1 MKKTILCVFIIFLC
15 LTASVFADDTKDM
28 YNAIIT
34 GDLAKAKTLLD
45 GGFDP
50 NTFLSDGQPAVMEA
64 AQTGNIAMVE
74 LFIKSGADVTLM
86 ADNNFGGNALTG
98 AVWSTRDTHDPA
110 NTNKIIQML
119 LDAGIDINSG
129 EVRNESDDYEVGGKL
144 YESYINPIWFVTG
157 GTDCNADVLEFM
169 ISKGNN
175 LSWAYVVSEAN
186 DERRDASLDETIDAV
201 KKSKSNKKD
210 KKEYNRIMKI
220 LKDAEQKP
228 APKVAAAPAP
238 VPAPAPAPEPQPA
251 VKEAAKA
258 PAQQPEAK
266 KAPAQK
272 PAEKHA
278 PVKEVKT
285 PKAVKAPKTKPQK
298 PVSKPAPAEAPKT
311 YSSVIMSP
319 TEATDMLRKAVEE
332 GNKENFYRSL
342 VMGADVNNVD
352 NENKSVLL
360 LAVMSN
366 KTEMVEVL
374 IHKGADVN
382 VKSKGGNTPLSMARD
397 LGSTD
402 IEQLLLT
409 AGAKN

>member
-1 MKKTILCVFIIFLC
+1 MKKTIICVLIIFLC
-15 LTASVFADDTKDM
+15 LTASVFADDIKDM
-28 YNAIIT
+28 YNAIMT

-50 NTFLSDGQPAVMEA
+50 NTFLPDGQPAVMEA
-64 AQTGNIAMVE
+64 AQTGNIALVD

-98 AVWSTRDTHDPA
+98 AIWSTRDTHDPA

-119 LDAGIDINSG
+119 IDAGIDINSG

-144 YESYINPIWFVTG
+144 YMSYINPVWFVTG
-157 GTDCNADVLEFM
+157 GADCNADVLEFM

-175 LSWAYVVSEAN
+175 LSWSYVVTEAN
-186 DERRDASLDETIDAV
+186 DERRDASLEETIDAV

-228 APKVAAAPAP
+228 APKAVAAPAP
-238 VPAPAPAPEPQPA
+238 APSPAPAPEPQPA

-272 PAEKHA
+272 PVEKQA
-278 PVKEVKT
+278 PVKEAKP
-285 PKAVKAPKTKPQK
+285 PKAAKTKPQK
-298 PVSKPAPAEAPKT
+298 PVSKPAPAAKEAPKT

-319 TEATDMLRKAVEE
+319 SEATELLRKSVSD

-382 VKSKGGNTPLSMARD
+382 IKSKGGNTPLSMARD
-397 LGSTD
+397 LGSDD
-402 IEQLLLT
+402 IVKLLT
-409 AGAKN
+409 DAGAK

>member
-1 MKKTILCVFIIFLC
+1 MKKTIICVLIIFLC
-15 LTASVFADDTKDM
+15 LTASVFADDIKDM
-28 YNAIIT
+28 YNAIMT

-50 NTFLSDGQPAVMEA
+50 NTFMPNGQTSVMEA
-64 AQTGNIAMVE
+64 AQTGNIALVD

-98 AVWSTRDTHDPA
+98 AIWSTRDTHDPA

-119 LDAGIDINSG
+119 IDAGIDINSG

-144 YESYINPIWFVTG
+144 YMSYINPVWFVTG
-157 GTDCNADVLEFM
+157 GADCNADVLEFM

-175 LSWAYVVSEAN
+175 LSWSYVVTEAN

-228 APKVAAAPAP
+228 APKAVAAPAP
-238 VPAPAPAPEPQPA
+238 APSPAPAPEPQPA

-272 PAEKHA
+272 PVEKQA
-278 PVKEVKT
+278 PVKEAKP
-285 PKAVKAPKTKPQK
+285 PKAAKTKPQK
-298 PVSKPAPAEAPKT
+298 PVSKPAPAAKEAPKT

-319 TEATDMLRKAVEE
+319 SEATELLRKSVSD

-382 VKSKGGNTPLSMARD
+382 IKSKGGNTPLSMARD
-397 LGSTD
+397 LGSDD
-402 IEQLLLT
+402 IVKLLT
-409 AGAKN
+409 DAGAK

>member
-1 MKKTILCVFIIFLC
+1 MKKTIICVLIIFLC
-15 LTASVFADDTKDM
+15 LTASVFADDIKDM
-28 YNAIIT
+28 YNAIMT

-50 NTFLSDGQPAVMEA
+50 NTFMPNGQTSVMEA
-64 AQTGNIAMVE
+64 AQTGNIALVD

-98 AVWSTRDTHDPA
+98 AIWSTRDTHDPA

-119 LDAGIDINSG
+119 IDAGIDINSG

-144 YESYINPIWFVTG
+144 YMSYINPVWFVTG
-157 GTDCNADVLEFM
+157 GADCNADVLEFM

-175 LSWAYVVSEAN
+175 LSWSYVVTEAN
-186 DERRDASLDETIDAV
+186 DERRDASLEETIDAV

-228 APKVAAAPAP
+228 APKAVAAPAP
-238 VPAPAPAPEPQPA
+238 APSPAPAPEPQPA

-272 PAEKHA
+272 PVEKQA
-278 PVKEVKT
+278 PVKEAKP
-285 PKAVKAPKTKPQK
+285 PKAAKTKPQK
-298 PVSKPAPAEAPKT
+298 PVSKPAPAAKEAPKT

-319 TEATDMLRKAVEE
+319 SEATELLRKSVSD

-382 VKSKGGNTPLSMARD
+382 IKSKGGNTPLSMARD
-397 LGSTD
+397 LGSDD
-402 IEQLLLT
+402 IVKLLT
-409 AGAKN
+409 DAGAK

>member
-1 MKKTILCVFIIFLC
+1 MKKTIICVLIIFLC
-15 LTASVFADDTKDM
+15 LTASVFADDIKDM
-28 YNAIIT
+28 YNAIMT

-50 NTFLSDGQPAVMEA
+50 NTFLPDGQPSVMEA
-64 AQTGNIAMVE
+64 AQTGNIALVD

-98 AVWSTRDTHDPA
+98 AIWSTRDTHDPA

-119 LDAGIDINSG
+119 IDAGIDINSG

-144 YESYINPIWFVTG
+144 YMSYINPVWFVTG
-157 GTDCNADVLEFM
+157 GADCNADVLEFM

-175 LSWAYVVSEAN
+175 LSWSYVVTEAN

-228 APKVAAAPAP
+228 APKAVAAPAP
-238 VPAPAPAPEPQPA
+238 APSPAPAPEPQPA
-251 VKEAAKA
+251 VKEAAKV

-272 PAEKHA
+272 PVEKQA
-278 PVKEVKT
+278 PVKEAKP
-285 PKAVKAPKTKPQK
+285 PKAAKTKPQK
-298 PVSKPAPAEAPKT
+298 PVSKPAPAAAKEAPKT

-319 TEATDMLRKAVEE
+319 SEATELLRKSVSD

-382 VKSKGGNTPLSMARD
+382 IKSKGGNTPLSMARD
-397 LGSTD
+397 LGSDD
-402 IEQLLLT
+402 IVKLLT
-409 AGAKN
+409 DAGAK